1 MDWLWLTCGLI
12 CAWATLRVIGAERER
27 RVTQLL
33 ADHDSVQ
40 ASPAAE
46 TATPPV
52 RSKAGR

>member
-27 RVTQLL
+27 RVAQLH
-33 ADHDSVQ
+33 ANHD
-40 ASPAAE
+40 AAEAPATE
-46 TATPPV
+46 TATSPV

>member
-27 RVTQLL
+27 RVVQLL
-33 ADHDSVQ
+33 ANHDSAQ
-40 ASPAAE
+40 APPAPE
-46 TATPPV
+46 PATPPV